1 MSEPPSTEHLGAS
14 LRELLAG
21 EGPRDPALRVQS
33 LRGVI
38 EYLDRRYYLDA
49 EQVVPDSDYDRL
61 FAELRQIEE
70 RHPELLTPD
79 SPTQRVARGLSDS
92 FETAAHAVPMLSL
105 ENSYN
110 ADDLLEWDRRVRSLT
125 GAETLEY
132 CVEPKFDGSSI
143 SLQYTQG
150 VFSRGT
156 TRGNGVEGEDISP
169 NVKVLRS
176 VPLRAS
182 FDQRGIAMA
191 EVRGEVVI
199 ARERFEAMNAS
210 RAEQGLQ
217 RFQNPRNT
225 ASGGLRM
232 KDPAEVAQRG
242 MEVMAFHLGYASG
255 AGGED
260 LLERRTDLFP
270 THKACLDY
278 LMELGFQV
286 PLDAIRVVRGIA
298 GVQGFLAEWEA
309 RRDTYPYEIDGMVVK
324 VNDLALQ
331 RRCGAT
337 AHHPRWAIAYKFRAK
352 QASTR
357 LLRVEFQV
365 GRTGAITPVAKL
377 EPVALAGVT
386 ISSVSLHNA
395 DQIAEKDIR
404 VGDMVI
410 VERAGDV
417 IPYIAGVLAEARNG
431 SEVPVQYPPNC
442 PSCGSA
448 LVRSEGEVAVRCINA
463 ECPAQAEERLI
474 HFVSKHGMDVEGLGK
489 DIVRRFYQ
497 EGLLRSIPD
506 LYRLNYARILGM
518 EGWGEKAVSN
528 LRQGVEASKQQ
539 PLYRLINALGIRH
552 VGVTTAKALARRV
565 DSLEQLAGLRAE
577 DLIAVDDV
585 GPVVAASITEFFA
598 NPANRHLLEELR
610 QLGIN
615 TTTLA
620 SERPAEGV
628 LSGQSIL
635 FTGTLNLMSRDQAK
649 ALAERHGAHNLS
661 AVSPKLDILV
671 VGEKAGSKLKK
682 ARELGTIRILT
693 EAEFLELVGGMG

>member
-1 MSEPPSTEHLGAS
+1 MSETSSADNLSAS

-21 EGPRDPALRVQS
+21 EGPRDPALRVQT

-38 EYLDRRYYLDA
+38 EHLDRRYYLDA

-61 FAELRQIEE
+61 FAELKQLEE
-70 RHPELLTPD
+70 RHPELQTPD
-79 SPTQRVARGLSDS
+79 SPTQRVASGLSDS

-110 ADDLLEWDRRVRSLT
+110 AEDLLEWDRRVRGLT
-125 GAETLEY
+125 AAEELEY

-143 SLQYTQG
+143 SLQYARG
-150 VFSRGT
+150 LFSRGT

-169 NVKVLRS
+169 NVRVLRS
-176 VPLRAS
+176 VPLRAA
-182 FDQRGIAMA
+182 FEERGVELA

-199 ARERFEAMNAS
+199 ARERFEAMNEARES
-210 RAEQGLQ
+210 QGLP

-260 LLERRTDLFP
+260 LLERRAELFP

-278 LMELGFQV
+278 LKELGFQV
-286 PLDAIRVVRGIA
+286 PLDAIRVLRGIA
-298 GVQGFLAEWEA
+298 EVQAFLAEWEA

-352 QASTR
+352 QASSR

-404 VGDMVI
+404 IGDLVL

-417 IPYIAGVLAEARNG
+417 IPYIAGVLTQARSGN
-431 SEVPVQYPPNC
+431 EVPVQYPVSC

-474 HFVSKHGMDVEGLGK
+474 HFVSKNAMDVEGLGK

-506 LYRLNYARILGM
+506 LYRLDYERILGM

-528 LRQGVEASKQQ
+528 LRQGVETSKQQ

-552 VGVTTAKALARRV
+552 VGVTTAKALARQV
-565 DSLEQLAGLRAE
+565 ESLEQLAALSAE
-577 DLIAVDDV
+577 DLVSVDDV
-585 GPVVAASITEFFA
+585 GPVVAGSITEFFA
-598 NPANRHLLEELR
+598 NPANRHLIDELR
-610 QLGIN
+610 QLGVN
-615 TTTLA
+615 TQTLA
-620 SERPAEGV
+620 SERPAEGI

-635 FTGTLNLMSRDQAK
+635 FTGTLTRMSRDQAK
-649 ALAERHGAHNLS
+649 ALAERHGARNLS
-661 AVSPKLDILV
+661 AVSPKLDLLV

-682 ARELGTIRILT
+682 AREIGSIRILT
-693 EAEFLELVGGMG
+693 EAEFLELVSGEG